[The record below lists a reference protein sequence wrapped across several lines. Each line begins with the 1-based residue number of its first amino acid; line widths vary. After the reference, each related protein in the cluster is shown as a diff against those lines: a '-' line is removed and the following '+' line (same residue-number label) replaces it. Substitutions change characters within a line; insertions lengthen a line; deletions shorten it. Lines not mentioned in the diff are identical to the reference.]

1 MGDVGCK
8 MSPKWVQEGFES
20 EFFVQLG
27 VVMGQD
33 GKMKPYKM
41 SPKGWCTEEPGWC
54 TEEPGTTWVGRR
66 RRRGPLESYRV
77 RLGVRYSCL
86 ITAYSI
92 Q

>member
-1 MGDVGCK
+1 MG
-8 MSPKWVQEGFES
+8 PRWVQEGFES

-27 VVMGQD
+27 VLMGVLAPRWQD
-33 GKMKPYKM
+33 EALQDESEGVVH
-41 SPKGWCTEEPGWC
+41 GGTWVVHGEL
-54 TEEPGTTWVGRR
+54 GTTWVSRR